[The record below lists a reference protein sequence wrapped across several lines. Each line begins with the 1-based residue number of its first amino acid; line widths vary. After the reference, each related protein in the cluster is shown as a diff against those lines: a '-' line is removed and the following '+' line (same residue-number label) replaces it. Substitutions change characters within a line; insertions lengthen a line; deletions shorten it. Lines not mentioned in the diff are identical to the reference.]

1 MLPMGER
8 LDAIVVGSGPNGLVA
23 AIELAC
29 AGWKVRVL
37 EAASTPGGGTRSAE
51 LTLPG
56 FVHDVCSAV
65 HPLALASPAMRD
77 LGLERSGLEWVH
89 PEVPLGHAVT
99 PGRSALAHRS
109 LAETVDG
116 LGVDG
121 PAWRRTL
128 GPAVRAGH
136 NLTDGLLSPLDL
148 PPRHPIAMARFG
160 PVGLQP
166 ATWLA
171 RRFDGDL
178 GPALLAGL
186 AAHSILDLDQ
196 VLTGGVAVML
206 GSLAHSVGWP
216 FARGGSQAIADALVA
231 RLEQLGGEVVCDEPV
246 RTLDDLPSA
255 RAVLC
260 DVAPSRLVALAGW
273 RLPSRYRRRLTRFRH
288 GPGVFK
294 VDWALDGPVPWTDPE
309 LMRAGTVHLGG
320 TFAEVRRSE
329 HEVVHGHH
337 PDEPFVLLAQQS
349 VFDRTRA
356 PGAAEALWGYCH
368 VPHGSDVDMTERIES
383 RIERFAPGFRD
394 RIVARHVAGPAAFV
408 AGNAN
413 YVGGDIAGGVTDL
426 RQFVARPTL
435 SRRPWA
441 TPSAGL
447 YLCSAST
454 PPGAGVHG
462 MCGSAAA
469 RCAIDDAA
477 HGRI

>member
-1 MLPMGER
+1 MGEQ

-23 AIELAC
+23 AIELAA
-29 AGWKVRVL
+29 AGWKVRVM
-37 EAASTPGGGTRSAE
+37 EAAPTPGGGMRSAE

-56 FVHDVCSAV
+56 FLHDVCSAV

-77 LGLERSGLEWVH
+77 LGLDVEGLEWVH
-89 PEVPLGHAVT
+89 PKVPLGHAVA
-99 PGRSALAHRS
+99 PGRSALQHRS
-109 LAETVDG
+109 LTTTVER
-116 LGVDG
+116 LGTDG
-121 PAWRRTL
+121 PAWQRTF
-128 GPAVRAGH
+128 GPSVRAGQ
-136 NLTDGLLSPLDL
+136 NLSDGLLAPLAL
-148 PPRHPIAMARFG
+148 PPRHPLAMARFG

-166 ATWLA
+166 AAWLA
-171 RRFDGDL
+171 RRFEGDL

-216 FARGGSQAIADALVA
+216 VARGGSQRIADALVA
-231 RLEQLGGEVVCDEPV
+231 RLERLGGEVLCDEPV
-246 RTLDDLPSA
+246 RSIDSLPSA

-260 DVAPSRLVALAGW
+260 DVAPGALADLAGSRLPA
-273 RLPSRYRRRLTRFRH
+273 RYRRRLTRFRH

-309 LMRAGTVHLGG
+309 LMGAGTVHLGG

-329 HEVVHGHH
+329 HDVVNGRH
-337 PDEPFVLLAQQS
+337 PAEPFVLMAQPS
-349 VFDRTRA
+349 TFDRSRA
-356 PGAAEALWGYCH
+356 PGAAETLWGYCH

-394 RIVARHVAGPAAFV
+394 RILARHVAGPSALMAE
-408 AGNAN
+408 NAN

-426 RQFVARPTL
+426 RQFVARPTSSL
-435 SRRPWA
+435 RPWA
-441 TPSAGL
+441 TPVAGL

-462 MCGSAAA
+462 MCGRSAA
-469 RCAIDDAA
+469 RCALADAA

>member
-1 MLPMGER
+1 MGEH
-8 LDAIVVGSGPNGLVA
+8 LDAVVVGSGPNGLVA
-23 AIELAC
+23 AIELAQ
-29 AGWKVRVL
+29 AGWKVQVI
-37 EAASTPGGGTRSAE
+37 EAAPTPGGGTRSAE

-65 HPLALASPAMRD
+65 HPLAIASPAMRD
-77 LGLERSGLEWVH
+77 LGLEPEGLEWVH
-89 PEVPLGHAVT
+89 PDVPLGHAVA
-99 PGRSALAHRS
+99 PGRSALQHRS
-109 LAETVDG
+109 LTTTIDG

-121 PAWRRTL
+121 PTWRRTF
-128 GPAVRAGH
+128 GPSVRSGE
-136 NLTDGLLSPLDL
+136 NLTDGLLAPLDL
-148 PPRHPIAMARFG
+148 PPSHPFAMARFG

-166 ATWLA
+166 AAWLA

-186 AAHSILDLDQ
+186 AAHSILDLDR

-206 GSLAHSVGWP
+206 GSLAHTVGWP
-216 FARGGSQAIADALVA
+216 VARGGSQRIADAMVA

-246 RTLDDLPSA
+246 RSIDSLPSA

-260 DVAPSRLVALAGW
+260 AVAPTGLAKLAGSRLPA
-273 RLPSRYRRRLTRFRH
+273 RYRRKLTRFRH

-294 VDWALDGPVPWTDPE
+294 LDWALDGPVPWADAE

-329 HEVVHGHH
+329 HDVVNGRH
-337 PDEPFVLLAQQS
+337 PDAPFVLLAQQS
-349 VFDRTRA
+349 RFDRTRA
-356 PGAAEALWGYCH
+356 PGEAETLWGYCH

-394 RIVARHVAGPAAFV
+394 RIVARHAAGPAAF
-408 AGNAN
+408 AAENAN
-413 YVGGDIAGGVTDL
+413 YIGGDIAGGVTDL

-441 TPSAGL
+441 TPVAGL
-447 YLCSAST
+447 YLCSSST

-462 MCGSAAA
+462 MCGRSAA
-469 RCAIDDAA
+469 RCALEDAA
-477 HGRI
+477 RGLI